1 MCCCQA
7 GYRDAVSRR
16 IDIEL
21 TSQRSESEWTWRAAG
36 AKLPKGS
43 LDAKLLYSGAKVG
56 DVTRAEADFAIEGIE
71 ILEVFPPQGKRQ
83 EKAKVIEIKGPEREF
98 QGVTSQLAPKGKGG
112 PRRDRGDRND
122 RGGDRGGRPGG
133 SGGRPGGRGAPSGP
147 PGGGRPSD
155 RIGGGKL
162 RPQAGG
168 SGEQRGARD
177 NKGRGDR
184 PQRRDR
190 PERPAAPTFKKLTPG
205 DAHRQAVLT
214 DIAPE
219 HRPIAEQV
227 LRGGIPAVRQ
237 AIEAENTKAKA
248 EGRPEINAPA
258 FIAIAEEL
266 LPKLKAADWMDRAEA
281 AKKQVD
287 EISVRDLRSV
297 VTGAD
302 AVARTDE
309 ARLLASELREALDRR
324 TQQERENWVK
334 EMTTALDEGRV
345 VRALRLSARPPDAQS
360 KFPQE
365 LLDRLKEGA
374 QEAMTPETQPDR
386 WVTMIEAVSASP
398 VRRNVEPKG
407 LPAEPGEALLN
418 AAKQASGRIPALAKM
433 LGVSIPP
440 PPTKKAVPPKPAA
453 AAPAAAPET
462 APAAEP
468 TEPSETP
475 AEEATAE

>member
-1 MCCCQA
+1 
-7 GYRDAVSRR
+7 VSRR

-36 AKLPKGS
+36 AKQPKGS

-56 DVTRAEADFAIEGIE
+56 DITRAEADFAIEGIE
-71 ILEVFPPQGKRQ
+71 ILEVFAPQGKRQ
-83 EKAKVIEIKGPEREF
+83 EKAKTIEVKGPDREF

-133 SGGRPGGRGAPSGP
+133 QGGRPGGRGAPSGP

-162 RPQAGG
+162 RPKAGD
-168 SGEQRGARD
+168 SSAESRGGRD
-177 NKGRGDR
+177 QKGRGDR
-184 PQRRDR
+184 SSRRER
-190 PERPAAPTFKKLTPG
+190 PERPAAPTFKKLNPS

-219 HRPIAEQV
+219 QRPIAEQV

-237 AIEAENTKAKA
+237 AIELENTKAKA

-309 ARLLASELREALDRR
+309 ARLLASELRDALDRR

-374 QEAMTPETQPDR
+374 QDAMTPETQPDR

-453 AAPAAAPET
+453 AAPAEAPVTEAPPAE
-462 APAAEP
+462 APAEAPKAEA
-468 TEPSETP
+468 P
-475 AEEATAE
+475 AE

>member
-1 MCCCQA
+1 
-7 GYRDAVSRR
+7 
-16 IDIEL
+16 L
-21 TSQRSESEWTWRAAG
+21 N
-36 AKLPKGS
+36 P
-43 LDAKLLYSGAKVG
+43 
-56 DVTRAEADFAIEGIE
+56 
-71 ILEVFPPQGKRQ
+71 
-83 EKAKVIEIKGPEREF
+83 
-98 QGVTSQLAPKGKGG
+98 
-112 PRRDRGDRND
+112 N
-122 RGGDRGGRPGG
+122 
-133 SGGRPGGRGAPSGP
+133 
-147 PGGGRPSD
+147 
-155 RIGGGKL
+155 
-162 RPQAGG
+162 
-168 SGEQRGARD
+168 
-177 NKGRGDR
+177 
-184 PQRRDR
+184 
-190 PERPAAPTFKKLTPG
+190 

-219 HRPIAEQV
+219 HRPVAEQV

-237 AIEAENTKAKA
+237 AIETENAKAKA

-266 LPKLKAADWMDRAEA
+266 LPQLKAADWLDRAEA
-281 AKKQVD
+281 AKKQVN

-324 TQQERENWVK
+324 TQEERDNWVK

-360 KFPQE
+360 KFPPELQE
-365 LLDRLKEGA
+365 RLKEGA
-374 QEAMTPETQPDR
+374 QDAMTPETQADR

-398 VRRNVEPKG
+398 IRRTIEPKG

-440 PPTKKAVPPKPAA
+440 PPTKKPLPPKPAPKATPKA
-453 AAPAAAPET
+453 AEAPAPET
-462 APAAEP
+462 PSAPAAE
-468 TEPSETP
+468 TVETTAPSED
-475 AEEATAE
+475 ASSGA

>member
-1 MCCCQA
+1 MCCSQA

-21 TSQRSESEWTWRAAG
+21 TSQRNESEWTWRAAG
-36 AKLPKGS
+36 AKQPKGS

-56 DVTRAEADFAIEGIE
+56 DVTRAEADFAIDGIT
-71 ILEVFPPQGKRQ
+71 ILEVFAPQGKRE
-83 EKAKVIEIKGPEREF
+83 EKAKTIEVKGPDREF
-98 QGVTSQLAPKGKGG
+98 KGVTSQLAPKGGRGKGG
-112 PRRDRGDRND
+112 PRRERGDRND
-122 RGGDRGGRPGG
+122 RGERRPG
-133 SGGRPGGRGAPSGP
+133 SRPGEARGREQKRGERAP
-147 PGGGRPSD
+147 
-155 RIGGGKL
+155 
-162 RPQAGG
+162 
-168 SGEQRGARD
+168 
-177 NKGRGDR
+177 
-184 PQRRDR
+184 RRER
-190 PERPAAPTFKKLTPG
+190 AERPAAPTFKRLNPNDT
-205 DAHRQAVLT
+205 HRQAVLT

-237 AIEAENTKAKA
+237 AIETENAKAKT

-266 LPKLKAADWMDRAEA
+266 LPQLKAADWMDRAEA
-281 AKKQVD
+281 AKKQVN

-309 ARLLASELREALDRR
+309 ARLIASELREALDRR
-324 TQQERENWVK
+324 TQEERDNWVK
-334 EMTTALDEGRV
+334 EITSALDEGRV

-360 KFPQE
+360 KFPAE
-365 LLDRLKEGA
+365 LLERLKEGA
-374 QEAMTPETQPDR
+374 QDAMTPETQPDR
-386 WVTMIEAVSASP
+386 WVTMIEAVSNSP

-440 PPTKKAVPPKPAA
+440 PPTKKPLPPKPTAKAEQTAPAEA
-453 AAPAAAPET
+453 AAPAEK
-462 APAAEP
+462 PADDSA
-468 TEPSETP
+468 SSD
-475 AEEATAE
+475 A

>member
-1 MCCCQA
+1 MISDVESVASQA
-7 GYRDAVSRR
+7 GYREAVSRR

-21 TSQRSESEWTWRAAG
+21 TSQRSDSEWTWRAAG

-43 LDAKLLYSGAKVG
+43 LDAKVLYSGAKVG
-56 DVTRAEADFAIEGIE
+56 DVTRAEADFAIDGIT
-71 ILEVFPPQGKRQ
+71 ILEVLPPQGKRV
-83 EKAKVIEIKGPEREF
+83 EKAKSIEVKGPEREF
-98 QGVTSQLAPKGKGG
+98 QGVTSQLASKGKGG
-112 PRRDRGDRND
+112 PRRDRGERGDRP
-122 RGGDRGGRPGG
+122 GGDR
-133 SGGRPGGRGAPSGP
+133 GGRPGGRGAPSGP

-168 SGEQRGARD
+168 GQGEQRGGRD
-177 NKGRGDR
+177 QKGRGER
-184 PQRRDR
+184 PPRRDR
-190 PERPAAPTFKKLTPG
+190 PERPVAPTFKKLNPN
-205 DAHRQAVLT
+205 DQHRQAVLT

-237 AIEAENTKAKA
+237 AIEAENAKAKQ
-248 EGRPEINAPA
+248 ENRPEINAPA

-324 TQQERENWVK
+324 TQQERDNWIK
-334 EMTTALDEGRV
+334 EMTTALDESRV
-345 VRALRLSARPPDAQS
+345 VRALRLSSRPPDAQS

-365 LLDRLKEGA
+365 LLDRLKEAA
-374 QEAMTPETQPDR
+374 QDAMTADAQPDR

-407 LPAEPGEALLN
+407 FPAEPGEALLN

-440 PPTKKAVPPKPAA
+440 PPTKKPLPPKPAPK
-453 AAPAAAPET
+453 AAPAEPV
-462 APAAEP
+462 AEP
-468 TEPSETP
+468 VVQNPASETP
-475 AEEATAE
+475 ASAE